1 MERKKAISHPKR
13 PYKRGTRY
21 ISAYNTGFNI
31 KDMQFTL
38 SAASLL
44 DKLQPLSKVI
54 APNPVLPI
62 LDNIHFELAGKRL
75 TLLGTDLQVAVKT
88 SLSLTHAE
96 GEGKVAVPAAILR
109 DMLKSLPEQPLKFE
123 INMESYQMTVTAA
136 SGSYRLAC
144 ESPLDFP
151 ALPKVSDGIVVN
163 IPSQT
168 LKEAIDQTLFAAS
181 NDSLSPSLRG
191 VHLLL
196 AKDSATFVATDG
208 HHLARYIRNDIKAS
222 KECAV
227 TIPTKALS
235 LLLQLLVGCEE
246 PVRLNVAE
254 GKMHC
259 IVAGVEIFIRLLQE
273 QFPDYNNVIPQHS
286 TYNATITTKNFSDAL
301 KRVAIFANKSTNQVK
316 VSLKET
322 ELSLVAED
330 HDFANK
336 AFERLPCLHQG
347 KPIEIGF
354 NVKLLADIFKVLSF
368 SEEAVMHMD
377 APGKAVLILPKE
389 QRKSA
394 DLLLLIM
401 PVLLKEA

>member
-1 MERKKAISHPKR
+1 
-13 PYKRGTRY
+13 
-21 ISAYNTGFNI
+21 
-31 KDMQFTL
+31 MQFTL

-62 LDNIHFELAGKRL
+62 LDNIHFELEGKKL
-75 TLLGTDLQVAVKT
+75 TLLGTDLQVAVKN

-136 SGSYRLAC
+136 SSSYKLAC

-151 ALPKVSDGIVVN
+151 ALPEVSDGVVVN

-168 LKEAIDQTLFAAS
+168 LREAIGQTLFAAS
-181 NDSLSPSLRG
+181 KDPLSPSLKG

-196 AKDSATFVATDG
+196 NKDSATFVATDG
-208 HHLARYIRNDIKAS
+208 HHLARYIRSDIKAS

-235 LLLQLLVGCEE
+235 LLLQLLVGRED
-246 PVRLNVAE
+246 PVQLIIGA
-254 GKMHC
+254 GKMYC
-259 IVAGVEIFIRLLQE
+259 AIAEVEIFIRLLQE
-273 QFPDYNNVIPQHS
+273 QFPDYNNVIPQQS
-286 TYNATITTKNFSDAL
+286 PYNTTITTKNFLDAL

-316 VSLKET
+316 LSLEAA

-336 AFERLPCLHQG
+336 AFEKLPCLHQG
-347 KPIEIGF
+347 KPIDIGF
-354 NVKLLADIFKVLSF
+354 NVKLLTDIFKVVSF
-368 SEEAVMHMD
+368 SEEAVMHID
-377 APGKAVLILPKE
+377 TPGKAVLILPKE
-389 QRKSA
+389 QPKSA

-401 PVLLKEA
+401 PVLLKEEQVHA